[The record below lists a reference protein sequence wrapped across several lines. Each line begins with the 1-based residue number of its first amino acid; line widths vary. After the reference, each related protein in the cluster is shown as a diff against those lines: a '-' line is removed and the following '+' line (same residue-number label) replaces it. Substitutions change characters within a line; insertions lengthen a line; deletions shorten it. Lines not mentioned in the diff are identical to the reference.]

1 MSKPGKSTV
10 ELSAAAPRP
19 SRIRREP
26 PPRPAQAKDKAMA
39 DVAEREAWTV
49 ALGILMFGLAIAIIT
64 IAVGNFIGR

>member
-26 PPRPAQAKDKAMA
+26 PPRAPQAKEKAMA

-49 ALGILMFGLAIAIIT
+49 AIGILLFATAIAVIVIG
-64 IAVGNFIGR
+64 VGDYLGR